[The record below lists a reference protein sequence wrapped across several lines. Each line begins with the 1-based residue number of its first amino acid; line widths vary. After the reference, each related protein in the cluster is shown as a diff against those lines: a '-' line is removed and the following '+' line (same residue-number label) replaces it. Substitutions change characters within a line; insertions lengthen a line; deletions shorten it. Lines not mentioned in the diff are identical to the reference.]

1 MGTMQKRKLGK
12 SGLEVSALGFG
23 CMNLSYAYGPPVDK
37 QHAIEVIRAAIEYG
51 VTFFDTAEAYGP
63 FLNEEIV
70 GEALAPYRDEVVI
83 ATKFGFNIEPDGN
96 RTGLNSQPEHI
107 RQVVDA
113 SLKRLKTDHIDLLYQ
128 HRVDPNV
135 PIEDVTVVVKDLIQE
150 GKVKHFGLS
159 EAGGATIRRAHAIQR
174 ITAVQNEYSIWTR
187 DPEVEVLQVCE
198 KLGIGFVPWSPLG
211 MGYLTG
217 GIDPSFSFDSVSDL
231 RAGFPRFTPEA
242 IRTNRLV
249 IDLLKQIADRKG
261 VAPSQIALAWLLTQK
276 PNLEHLKENLGA
288 LDVDLTNDDMR
299 EIKDGFSKIHVQGA
313 RAPEDLLATI
323 DIGSKLGTH
332 SVDLQKV

>member
-23 CMNLSYAYGPPVDK
+23 CMNMSWAYGPAVNK
-37 QHAIEVIRAAIEYG
+37 QHAIDVIRAAVEYG

-70 GEALAPYRDEVVI
+70 GEALAPYHDEVVI

-96 RTGLNSQPEHI
+96 FTGLNSRPEHI

-135 PIEDVTVVVKDLIQE
+135 PIEDVALVVKDLIQE

-159 EAGGATIRRAHAIQR
+159 EAGGATIRRAHAIQPV
-174 ITAVQNEYSIWTR
+174 TAVQNEYSVWTR

-217 GIDPSFSFDSVSDL
+217 GIGPSFNFDPVSDL
-231 RAGFPRFTPEA
+231 RAGFPRFTREA
-242 IRTNRLV
+242 IHTNRLV

-276 PNLEHLKENLGA
+276 PWIVPIPGTTKLEHLKENLGA
-288 LDVDLTNDDMR
+288 IDVDLTNDDMR
-299 EIKDGFSKIHVQGA
+299 EIKDGFSKIHM
-313 RAPEDLLATI
+313 
-323 DIGSKLGTH
+323 
-332 SVDLQKV
+332 